1 MSYTKQQKNIYIVLI
16 YKIMINN
23 NLYLYTKTNTEQ
35 QQ

>member
-1 MSYTKQQKNIYIVLI
+1 MSYTKQQKNIYIILI

>member
-1 MSYTKQQKNIYIVLI
+1 MSYTKQQKNIYIILI
-16 YKIMINN
+16 YKIMIN